1 MGKDHSSF
9 NAKRKNSRS
18 RNLKKIILYVEGR
31 NTEYSYLKQLKRANC
46 KVEPVPVRGNG
57 IGNCMDFVNTSIG
70 KFNSL
75 PKKEKFRK
83 MDDF

>member
-57 IGNCMDFVNTSIG
+57 IGNLWISSIHQLG
-70 KFNSL
+70 NSIVY
-75 PKKEKFRK
+75 PKKKKRNIQENG
-83 MDDF
+83 

>member
-31 NTEYSYLKQLKRANC
+31 NTDIATLSN
-46 KVEPVPVRGNG
+46 
-57 IGNCMDFVNTSIG
+57 
-70 KFNSL
+70 
-75 PKKEKFRK
+75 
-83 MDDF
+83 

>member
-46 KVEPVPVRGNG
+46 KVEPVPVWISSIHQLGN
-57 IGNCMDFVNTSIG
+57 SIVY
-70 KFNSL
+70 
-75 PKKEKFRK
+75 PKKKKRNIQENG
-83 MDDF
+83 